1 MGAFGVESVLTLI
14 KGGKLDPVIDTG
26 TVLVDASNAADFK

>member
-1 MGAFGVESVLTLI
+1 M

-26 TVLVDASNAADFK
+26 TVLVDKSNAADFK

>member
-1 MGAFGVESVLTLI
+1 M

-26 TVLVDASNAADFK
+26 TVLIDSSNAADFK

>member
-1 MGAFGVESVLTLI
+1 VLKLM

-26 TVLVDASNAADFK
+26 TVLVDNSNAPDFK